1 MTGQGRLPVVI
12 VGSNK
17 IVLEGARQDLTSR
30 TTGPTDR
37 LTLDREALIR
47 SRLLADLDKV
57 GAVDGLTRGEAFLV
71 VGRT

>member
-1 MTGQGRLPVVI
+1 MLPVVI

-30 TTGPTDR
+30 TTGLTDR
-37 LTLDREALIR
+37 QTLDREALIR
-47 SRLLADLDKV
+47 SSLLADLDKV